1 MLEALKTLIEE
12 HKQLINKIV
21 LLEKVITEL
30 KVNNDEDKVLFGNY
44 IVLLKGYRLSEE
56 AIHCILNN
64 EDIVITEDG
73 RYYGRIFDEEEDT
86 TVEAEQAPG
95 NEENKKKEE

>member
-1 MLEALKTLIEE
+1 MLEALKNLIEE

-21 LLEKVITEL
+21 LLEEVITKL

-64 EDIVITEDG
+64 EEIVITEDG
-73 RYYGRIFDEEEDT
+73 RYYGRIFEEEEDS
-86 TVEAEQAPG
+86 TVRPEPAPG
-95 NEENKKKEE
+95 NKENAKK